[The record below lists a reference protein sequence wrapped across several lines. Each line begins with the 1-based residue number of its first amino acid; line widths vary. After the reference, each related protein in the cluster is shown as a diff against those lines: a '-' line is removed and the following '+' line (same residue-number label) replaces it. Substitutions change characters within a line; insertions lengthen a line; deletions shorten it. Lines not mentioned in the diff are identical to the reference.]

1 MFVQSKVT
9 TNIKEQNGVA
19 MRQRRG
25 NRETLVQ
32 WQNGVQKWVPTED
45 LQGEI
50 RLVDLEAT
58 EQDFE

>member
-25 NRETLVQ
+25 HRETLVQ
-32 WQNGVQKWVPTED
+32 WQNGVQKWVATED

-50 RLVDLEAT
+50 RLVDLEAS
-58 EQDFE
+58 EQSDE